1 VWRVGYKRTCLCKDS
16 GCQWET
22 TRTTQ
27 RHRLSGCVSAWLKK
41 LNAVLASFLRQ
52 RALENRN
59 NERVENAEAKGLRDE
74 AELCPH
80 KEGRGRG
87 MIIRGT
93 NVFVYVLCNN
103 SNRIAL
109 TRCLIDLIPPHPLL
123 DASLRHNP

>member
-1 VWRVGYKRTCLCKDS
+1 MAGGLQKNMLVRRQWVPVGNH
-16 GCQWET
+16 
-22 TRTTQ
+22 TRDPKTPPA
-27 RHRLSGCVSAWLKK
+27 SAWLKK

-87 MIIRGT
+87 
-93 NVFVYVLCNN
+93 
-103 SNRIAL
+103 
-109 TRCLIDLIPPHPLL
+109 
-123 DASLRHNP
+123 